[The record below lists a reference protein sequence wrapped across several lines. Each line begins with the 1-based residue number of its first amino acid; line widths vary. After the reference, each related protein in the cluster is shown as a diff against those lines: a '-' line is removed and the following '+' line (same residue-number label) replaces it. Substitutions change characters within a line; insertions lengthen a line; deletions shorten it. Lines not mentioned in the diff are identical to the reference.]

1 MLKVKHK
8 YIIALFALFLLSTC
22 IDPYSPQL
30 KGYSSLLVVEGLIT
44 DANTSYTVK
53 LSRTFQVQN
62 SMPSLVSDAIVF
74 ITNDAGGN
82 SNLINRGNGI
92 YKTDSTQFNGI
103 PGRTYVLH
111 IRTSDGVEYESD
123 ACLMQSVPDIDSIY
137 FAKDDQVINNET
149 QTEEGV
155 EIYLDSKEGDNNQ
168 YYRWD
173 FNETWKFKVP
183 DPKKFNFNMAD
194 SAITAVTD
202 LKEFCWKSQK
212 SSEILIYSNYSG
224 QAAPIKK
231 EPINF
236 IATDQ
241 SDRLLIQYSILVNQ
255 YSISKEEYD
264 FWNNLKQ
271 VNESGGD
278 IFAKQP
284 FTVLSNIHNVSDPTE
299 RVLGYFQVS
308 AVKQKR
314 KYISFSEIA
323 GMNLPYYQYQCERI
337 VKDPT
342 DIPHGYESPPPT
354 WDELYAM
361 YCITSDYYFVEPQYS
376 AGSNNLEKMVFARPE
391 CADCTI
397 TGTITKPDFW
407 VDLN

>member
-30 KGYSSLLVVEGLIT
+30 KGYSSLLVVDGLIT

-62 SMPSLVSDAIVF
+62 STPFLVSDAIVF
-74 ITNDAGGN
+74 ITDDAGAN

-111 IRTSDGVEYESD
+111 IRTSDEVEYESD